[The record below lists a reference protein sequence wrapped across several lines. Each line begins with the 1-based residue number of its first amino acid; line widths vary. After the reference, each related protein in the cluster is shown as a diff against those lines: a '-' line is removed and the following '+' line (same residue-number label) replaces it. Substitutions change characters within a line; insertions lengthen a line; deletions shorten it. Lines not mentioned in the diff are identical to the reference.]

1 MRRLSFIGSIAT
13 AAALLI
19 AGCGGGGTN
28 NGNSSAS
35 APAQSPSGNA
45 LVNSTN
51 TASLGNIVVGPT
63 GRTLYLF
70 KKDTGPSST
79 CSGACAAAW
88 PPLTTKGAVTSS
100 GDVSMSALK
109 TVRRSDGTMQVTLD
123 GHPLYYYAGDS
134 APGQANGQG
143 LTDYG
148 AAWWALSPSGKE
160 ITVGGGP
167 HGGY

>member
-1 MRRLSFIGSIAT
+1 MRRLSFIGSIAA

-19 AGCGGGGTN
+19 AGCGGG
-28 NGNSSAS
+28 SSS
-35 APAQSPSGNA
+35 SSTSTPAKSPSGTA
-45 LVNSTN
+45 LVNSAN
-51 TASLGNIVVGPT
+51 TASLGDIVVGPN

-70 KKDTGPSST
+70 KKDTGQNSN
-79 CSGACAAAW
+79 CSGACATQW
-88 PPLTTKGAVTSS
+88 PPLTTTGTPTSS
-100 GDVSMSALK
+100 GSVSMSALK
-109 TVRRSDGTMQVTLD
+109 TVRRSDGKLQVTFD

-143 LTDYG
+143 LNTYG
-148 AAWWALSPSGKE
+148 ATWWALSPSGKE

>member
-1 MRRLSFIGSIAT
+1 MRRFSFIGSIAA

-19 AGCGGGGTN
+19 AGCGGGGN
-28 NGNSSAS
+28 NNSNSSAS
-35 APAQSPSGNA
+35 APAKSPSGTA
-45 LVNSTN
+45 LVNSAN
-51 TASLGNIVVGPT
+51 TASLGDIVVGPN

-70 KKDTGPSST
+70 KKDTGPNST
-79 CSGACAAAW
+79 CSGACAAQW
-88 PPLTTKGAVTSS
+88 PPLTAKGAVTSS
-100 GDVSMSALK
+100 GGVSMSALK

-123 GHPLYYYAGDS
+123 GHPLYYYAGDA

-143 LTDYG
+143 LNTYG
-148 AAWWALSPSGKE
+148 ATWWALSPSGKE

>member
-1 MRRLSFIGSIAT
+1 MRRLSFIGSIAA

-19 AGCGGGGTN
+19 AGCGGGGSN
-28 NGNSSAS
+28 NNSSAS
-35 APAQSPSGNA
+35 TSAKAPSGTA
-45 LVNSTN
+45 LVNSAS
-51 TASLGNIVVGPT
+51 TASLGNIVVGPN

-79 CSGACAAAW
+79 CSGACASLW

-100 GDVSMSALK
+100 GGVSMSALK
-109 TVRRSDGTMQVTLD
+109 TVRRSDGTMQVTLA

-143 LTDYG
+143 VTDYG
-148 AAWWALSPSGKE
+148 ASWWALSPSGKE